1 MCTGE
6 YRWRAGRGRD
16 VHSHS
21 RRLSPW
27 SFEGIYHAGSQ
38 AMKRRYREHGA
49 HATPPSSGSR
59 AWETGEGA
67 QQRMHRNG
75 LFCPFVSGSFLR
87 VLLLHCSLRGS
98 PLHDGAHLRDIG
110 ANASGCGKPALST
123 ATIHR
128 AHEVSPN
135 AIHATALGMFPAAS
149 SPPHAPQAA
158 PSIGCGQQEPPP
170 HGYQARGL
178 AVDAATR

>member
-1 MCTGE
+1 M
-6 YRWRAGRGRD
+6 
-16 VHSHS
+16 
-21 RRLSPW
+21 LSSACIEMGFFVR
-27 SFEGIYHAGSQ
+27 SFQ
-38 AMKRRYREHGA
+38 DR
-49 HATPPSSGSR
+49 
-59 AWETGEGA
+59 
-67 QQRMHRNG
+67 
-75 LFCPFVSGSFLR
+75 FCEFFCFTV
-87 VLLLHCSLRGS
+87 LRGS

-110 ANASGCGKPALST
+110 ANASGSGKLALST

-149 SPPHAPQAA
+149 SPPHAP
-158 PSIGCGQQEPPP
+158 SIGCGQQEPPP